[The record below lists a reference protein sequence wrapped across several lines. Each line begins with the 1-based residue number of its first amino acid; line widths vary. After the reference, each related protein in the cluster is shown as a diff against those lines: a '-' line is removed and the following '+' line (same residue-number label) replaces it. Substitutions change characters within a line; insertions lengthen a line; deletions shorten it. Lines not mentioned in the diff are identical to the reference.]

1 MRSVVVLPQP
11 EGPSIV
17 KNSPS
22 RIVNETSSTAQK
34 SPNILV
40 TASMTMPSARSSFP
54 IRRYDKR
61 NAGGW
66 KAPVPA
72 GSRFAGRASLHRMAR
87 PSVAQARRPQ
97 ILEAAMRAIVEHG
110 FDAVRYVDV
119 AEEAGVAVGTVQ
131 HYYASRD
138 AAARRRVPGGQPG
151 GRRATPARSP
161 SPAAATRGAASTLI
175 VEEFTRL
182 DRWGLWLEFWAAARR
197 RDELRAVLEA
207 AYGAWREPIVEAI
220 RRAWRR
226 ACSRRGSRRARSRAR
241 SSR

>member
-1 MRSVVVLPQP
+1 
-11 EGPSIV
+11 
-17 KNSPS
+17 
-22 RIVNETSSTAQK
+22 
-34 SPNILV
+34 
-40 TASMTMPSARSSFP
+40 
-54 IRRYDKR
+54 
-61 NAGGW
+61 
-66 KAPVPA
+66 
-72 GSRFAGRASLHRMAR
+72 MAR

-97 ILEAAMRAIVEHG
+97 ILEAAMRAITEHG

-138 AAARRRVPGGQPG
+138 ALLGAAFLEANRVAVGNARTIALAG
-151 GRRATPARSP
+151 GRDPWRRLA
-161 SPAAATRGAASTLI
+161 LI

-220 RRAWRR
+220 EEGVAAGVFSPRFTSGEIAGAFIALIDGLGIQRELGLHWLTAQRTR
-226 ACSRRGSRRARSRAR
+226 DLVLGALGSALRVPA
-241 SSR
+241 